1 MPSKIRL
8 RRLFKPLIKGLAK
21 GCSKVGL
28 SPNGA
33 TVIMLVCSL
42 ISFFLLVYFKAYFW
56 FGIMVFITGIFDG
69 IDGALARLNERE
81 TKFGGFFDSFMDR
94 LSEFIIL
101 LALLI
106 NRWNQ
111 SLWFLIDMR
120 FIVFSSLFGSLMIS
134 YSRSRAQSFHKGNY
148 DIGLMARSERLFYIF
163 LVSLISTYI
172 GFLNEFLFGFLI
184 LVISTAIY
192 RGIKI
197 HKIIRISK
205 IKPHL

>member
-1 MPSKIRL
+1 
-8 RRLFKPLIKGLAK
+8 
-21 GCSKVGL
+21 
-28 SPNGA
+28 
-33 TVIMLVCSL
+33 
-42 ISFFLLVYFKAYFW
+42 
-56 FGIMVFITGIFDG
+56 MVFITGIFDG